1 MYWFL
6 IKSIV
11 SSVVGSQFYTW
22 YSQTKVG
29 IYFQNRINQ
38 FLEYV
43 SQKYDI
49 EIAKKQSKFEKDY
62 PLVMKRIDEIEKKQ
76 SERFPHLI
84 ERIKKLEE
92 WSHPDREEQFK
103 KVIETLEKKIK

>member
-11 SSVVGSQFYTW
+11 SSIVGSQFYTW

-49 EIAKKQSKFEKDY
+49 EITKKQSKFEKDY
-62 PLVMKRIDEIEKKQ
+62 PLMMKRIE
-76 SERFPHLI
+76 
-84 ERIKKLEE
+84 KLEK
-92 WSHPDREEQFK
+92 WSHPDRK
-103 KVIETLEKKIK
+103 KAFQKQIDEINKKIK

>member
-6 IKSIV
+6 IKSILSAV
-11 SSVVGSQFYTW
+11 LGSQFYNW
-22 YSQTKVG
+22 YAQTKVG

-49 EIAKKQSKFEKDY
+49 EIAKKQSKFEQDY
-62 PLVMKRIDEIEKKQ
+62 PLMM
-76 SERFPHLI
+76 
-84 ERIKKLEE
+84 ERI
-92 WSHPDREEQFK
+92 RA
-103 KVIETLEKKIK
+103 LEKKIK